1 MELKLDELWM
11 EAVELPV
18 DQQVVGYLRKNHE
31 DYQNMQKRQWQLLEQ
46 YPVLSEL
53 LDSADAIKLNKEEHR
68 ALRELM
74 QIQDGMQ
81 RLEKEY
87 SYYYGQSNVFSY
99 GKILKT
105 LNQEMNPNGKVALK
119 RKLVDMIVEE
129 RTCDAEM
136 EYLKSDKEYQQRR
149 KEASRQEQIFIE
161 MDPPEEIVEQVDNIT
176 SAIHKYWSRYSDLI
190 YQAALSDILTFITE
204 N

>member
-1 MELKLDELWM
+1 
-11 EAVELPV
+11 
-18 DQQVVGYLRKNHE
+18 
-31 DYQNMQKRQWQLLEQ
+31 
-46 YPVLSEL
+46 
-53 LDSADAIKLNKEEHR
+53 
-68 ALRELM
+68 
-74 QIQDGMQ
+74 MQ

-99 GKILKT
+99 GKMLKT

-119 RKLVDMIVEE
+119 KKLVDMIVEE

-149 KEASRQEQIFIE
+149 KEASLQEHIFME
-161 MDPPEEIVEQVDNIT
+161 MDPPKEIVEQVDNIT
-176 SAIHKYWSRYSDLI
+176 SAIHSYWSRYSDLI
-190 YQAALSDILTFITE
+190 YQTALSDILTFITE

>member
-53 LDSADAIKLNKEEHR
+53 LDSTDEIKLNKEEHR

-99 GKILKT
+99 GKMLKT

-119 RKLVDMIVEE
+119 KKLVDMIVEE

-149 KEASRQEQIFIE
+149 KEASLQEHIFME
-161 MDPPEEIVEQVDNIT
+161 MDPPKEIVEQVDNIT
-176 SAIHKYWSRYSDLI
+176 SAIHSYWSRYSDLI
-190 YQAALSDILTFITE
+190 YQTALSDILTFITE

>member
-18 DQQVVGYLRKNHE
+18 DQQVVGYLRKSHE

-53 LDSADAIKLNKEEHR
+53 LDSADEIKLNKEEHR

-99 GKILKT
+99 GKMLKT

-119 RKLVDMIVEE
+119 KKLVDMIVEE

-149 KEASRQEQIFIE
+149 KEASLQEHIFME
-161 MDPPEEIVEQVDNIT
+161 MDPPKEIVEQVDNIT
-176 SAIHKYWSRYSDLI
+176 SAIHSYWSRYSDLI
-190 YQAALSDILTFITE
+190 YQTALSDILTFITD

>member
-1 MELKLDELWM
+1 M
-11 EAVELPV
+11 
-18 DQQVVGYLRKNHE
+18 
-31 DYQNMQKRQWQLLEQ
+31 
-46 YPVLSEL
+46 
-53 LDSADAIKLNKEEHR
+53 
-68 ALRELM
+68 
-74 QIQDGMQ
+74 
-81 RLEKEY
+81 
-87 SYYYGQSNVFSY
+87 
-99 GKILKT
+99 
-105 LNQEMNPNGKVALK
+105 
-119 RKLVDMIVEE
+119 DMIVEE

-176 SAIHKYWSRYSDLI
+176 SAIHNYWSRYSDLI

>member
-11 EAVELPV
+11 EAVELQV
-18 DQQVVGYLRKNHE
+18 DQLVVGYLRKSHA

-53 LDSADAIKLNKEEHR
+53 IDSADEIKLNKEEHR
-68 ALRELM
+68 ALREFI

-99 GKILKT
+99 GKMLKT
-105 LNQEMNPNGKVALK
+105 LNHEMNPDGNVALK
-119 RKLVDMIVEE
+119 KKLMDMIVEE
-129 RTCDAEM
+129 RTCEAEL
-136 EYLKSDKEYQQRR
+136 EYLKTDKEYQQCRQ
-149 KEASRQEQIFIE
+149 EASRQEKIFLD
-161 MDPPEEIVEQVDNIT
+161 MNPPKEIMEQVDNIT
-176 SAIHKYWSRYSDLI
+176 SAIHNYWSRYSDLI
-190 YQAALSDILTFITE
+190 YQTAVNDILAFLTE

>member
-1 MELKLDELWM
+1 M
-11 EAVELPV
+11 
-18 DQQVVGYLRKNHE
+18 
-31 DYQNMQKRQWQLLEQ
+31 
-46 YPVLSEL
+46 LSEL
-53 LDSADAIKLNKEEHR
+53 LDSTDEMKLNKEEHR

-105 LNQEMNPNGKVALK
+105 LNQEMNPNSKVALK
-119 RKLVDMIVEE
+119 KKLVDMIVEE
-129 RTCDAEM
+129 RTCDVEM
-136 EYLKSDKEYQQRR
+136 EYLKSDKEYQQHR
-149 KEASRQEQIFIE
+149 KEASLQEHIFME
-161 MDPPEEIVEQVDNIT
+161 MDPPKEIVEQIDNIT
-176 SAIHKYWSRYSDLI
+176 SAIHNYWSRYSDLV
-190 YQAALSDILTFITE
+190 YQTALSDILTFITE

>member
-18 DQQVVGYLRKNHE
+18 DQQVVGYLRKSHE
-31 DYQNMQKRQWQLLEQ
+31 DYQNMQKRQWQLLKQ

-53 LDSADAIKLNKEEHR
+53 LDSADEIKLNKEEHR

-99 GKILKT
+99 GKMLKT

-119 RKLVDMIVEE
+119 KKLVDMIVEE
-129 RTCDAEM
+129 RTCDVEM

-149 KEASRQEQIFIE
+149 KEASLQEHIFME
-161 MDPPEEIVEQVDNIT
+161 MDPPKEIVEQVDNIT
-176 SAIHKYWSRYSDLI
+176 SAIHSYWSRYSDLI
-190 YQAALSDILTFITE
+190 YQTALSDILTFITD

>member
-11 EAVELPV
+11 ETVELPV
-18 DQQVVGYLRKNHE
+18 DQQVVGYLRKSHE

-53 LDSADAIKLNKEEHR
+53 LDSTDEIKLNKEEHR

-99 GKILKT
+99 GKMLKT

-119 RKLVDMIVEE
+119 KKLADMIVEE

-149 KEASRQEQIFIE
+149 KEASLQEHIFME
-161 MDPPEEIVEQVDNIT
+161 MDPPKEIVEQVDNIT
-176 SAIHKYWSRYSDLI
+176 SAIHSYWSRYSDLI
-190 YQAALSDILTFITE
+190 YQTALSDILTFITE

>member
-11 EAVELPV
+11 ETVELPV
-18 DQQVVGYLRKNHE
+18 DQQVVGYLRKSHE

-53 LDSADAIKLNKEEHR
+53 LDSTDEIKLNKEEHR

-99 GKILKT
+99 GKMLKT

-119 RKLVDMIVEE
+119 KKLVDMIVEE

-149 KEASRQEQIFIE
+149 KEASLQEHIFME
-161 MDPPEEIVEQVDNIT
+161 MDPPKEIVEQVDNIT
-176 SAIHKYWSRYSDLI
+176 SAIHSYWSRYSDLI
-190 YQAALSDILTFITE
+190 YQTALSDILTFITE

>member
-11 EAVELPV
+11 EAVELLV
-18 DQQVVGYLRKNHE
+18 DQQVVGYLRKSHE
-31 DYQNMQKRQWQLLEQ
+31 DYQNMQKRQWQLVEQ

-53 LDSADAIKLNKEEHR
+53 LDSADEIKLNKEEHR

-99 GKILKT
+99 GKMLKT

-119 RKLVDMIVEE
+119 KKLVDMIVEE

-149 KEASRQEQIFIE
+149 KEASLQEHIFME
-161 MDPPEEIVEQVDNIT
+161 MDPPKEIVEQVDNIT
-176 SAIHKYWSRYSDLI
+176 SAIHNYWSRYSDLI
-190 YQAALSDILTFITE
+190 YQTALSDILTFITE

>member
-1 MELKLDELWM
+1 MLFFEANTLKLTT
-11 EAVELPV
+11 LPV
-18 DQQVVGYLRKNHE
+18 NQLVVGYLRKSHE
-31 DYQNMQKRQWQLLEQ
+31 DYQNMQKRQWQLFEQ

-53 LDSADAIKLNKEEHR
+53 FDSADEIKLNKEEHR

-119 RKLVDMIVEE
+119 KKLVA
-129 RTCDAEM
+129 R
-136 EYLKSDKEYQQRR
+136 L
-149 KEASRQEQIFIE
+149 
-161 MDPPEEIVEQVDNIT
+161 
-176 SAIHKYWSRYSDLI
+176 
-190 YQAALSDILTFITE
+190 ALSMSIWFKSPFYLVL
-204 N
+204 